1 MKRSTIGWIGVLVL
15 AALLN
20 GCGGGGGGGGGAV
33 SGTLLGG
40 TVLVPEGTPRSR
52 GLGGYALASATI
64 RAYLTSQPDTPI
76 AQATTDENGRFSL
89 QLPASAALK
98 DVLLVAEKGS
108 APNQVRVMTVAPSV
122 NPDGQTGIT
131 MDAATTLATEEVM
144 RYAREQNLNALSP
157 NGFAEIVHQ
166 VRQRLESLNSLD
178 LRVGTTLPERIG
190 DGVLNES
197 LASTVREV
205 VNTHKDNLR
214 PPQGDVAT
222 AKRMM
227 QMLRDMTQ
235 GVSGTGTDESLELD
249 LALSQQERLIE
260 SEVLTPLD
268 RFKRSLEFMIEVTG
282 LAEVNREDYRMRNTL
297 VRQAPGAYEEHADSP
312 YTHRLVRTGN
322 TSGNTWQVVS
332 TIREQ
337 NRTLVL
343 TVQTQ
348 NQLNEFDWIPDAG
361 RITIQVR
368 RQGDTAF
375 QQDMELTV
383 TQRDSQNRPTQIEA
397 SITIRDPQ
405 LREPLQFTGAI
416 TGTPRNGDE
425 GISFSD
431 LSFNGNL
438 TSQYATL
445 SISNLGLTLNAND
458 DITQATAGEVRV
470 QVRTSKPVSLV
481 VQNMNT
487 SWEPDAGAPSLIKF
501 TALTVTGMNRTLS
514 LSNAEIE
521 FFYSATE
528 DQFVPKKMTATVNY
542 TSPVVKF
549 NGRIEGTWQ
558 NPELPFPLD
567 FEDELDF
574 ISVNRF
580 PRGSLTFNGSMEPA
594 VGRPAVVEF
603 TLTSAP
609 DATPPTATLN
619 LTLRYASESL
629 SGTTSGTLKV
639 QNGAIGRHDWFSSA
653 EASFTHRPSN
663 FVLTLRRTSDGLSGD
678 IKKPDNT
685 TVAQIGEARTLGLP
699 DLGDTHIV
707 KYNDNTFE
715 TLASLAP

>member
-1 MKRSTIGWIGVLVL
+1 MKRFTIGWIGVLFL
-15 AALLN
+15 AVLLN
-20 GCGGGGGGGGGAV
+20 GCGGGGGGT
-33 SGTLLGG
+33 SGTNQMMLGG

-52 GLGGYALASATI
+52 SLGGYALADATV

-76 AQATTDENGRFSL
+76 AEARTDNNGRFTL

-98 DVLLVAEKGS
+98 DVLLVAEKGT
-108 APNQVRVMTVAPSV
+108 APNRVRVMILVPAVDP
-122 NPDGQTGIT
+122 NGQTGIT
-131 MDAATTLATEEVM
+131 LDAATTLATEEVL
-144 RYAREQNLNALSP
+144 RYAREQRLSALSP

-166 VRQRLESLNSLD
+166 VRQQLESLTSLD

-190 DGVLNES
+190 DGILNES
-197 LASTVREV
+197 LAGTVREV
-205 VNTHKDNLR
+205 VNTHKDNLP

-260 SEVLTPLD
+260 DEVLTPLD
-268 RFKRSLEFMIEVTG
+268 RFKRSLDFMIEVTG
-282 LAEVNREDYRMRNTL
+282 LAEVNREDYRMLNTL
-297 VRQAPGAYEEHADSP
+297 VRQASGAYEERADTHA
-312 YTHRLVRTGN
+312 HQLVRTGN

-348 NQLNEFDWIPDAG
+348 NQLNEFDWTPDAG

-368 RQGDTAF
+368 RQGDATF
-375 QQDMELTV
+375 QQDMVLAV
-383 TQRDSQNRPTQIEA
+383 TQRDSQNRPTRIEA

-405 LREPLQFTGAI
+405 LREPIQFTGTV
-416 TGTPRNGDE
+416 TGTPRDGNE
-425 GISFSD
+425 GIPFSS

-445 SISNLGLTLNAND
+445 SISNLGLTLNTD
-458 DITQATAGEVRV
+458 GVITRGTAGTV
-470 QVRTSKPVSLV
+470 QVQLRTSQPVSLAI
-481 VQNMNT
+481 QNLDT
-487 SWEPDAGAPSLIKF
+487 QWEPDVEPPSLVKF
-501 TALTVTGMNRTLS
+501 SSLTMTGMGRSLS
-514 LSNAEIE
+514 MSNAEIE
-521 FFYSATE
+521 SFYSATE
-528 DQFVPKKMTATVNY
+528 GQAVPKKIRATVSY
-542 TSPVVKF
+542 TSPVVTF
-549 NGRIEGTWQ
+549 NGSVEGTWE

-567 FEDELDF
+567 EQDN
-574 ISVNRF
+574 IPVNRF
-580 PRGSLTFNGSMEPA
+580 PRGRLTFNGGMEPT
-594 VGRPAVVEF
+594 VGRPANVEF
-603 TLTSAP
+603 TLTLAP
-609 DATPPTATLN
+609 TASPPTATLN
-619 LTLRYASESL
+619 LTVQYATESL
-629 SGTTSGTLKV
+629 SGTVSGTFKV
-639 QNGAIGRHDWFSSA
+639 QNGAINRHDWFSAA
-653 EASFTHRPSN
+653 EVRFTHSPSG
-663 FVLTLRRTSDGLSGD
+663 FVLTLSQASGGVSGA
-678 IKKPDNT
+678 IRKPDNT
-685 TVAQIGEARTLGLP
+685 TVAQIGEARNLGLS

>member
-1 MKRSTIGWIGVLVL
+1 MKRSTIGWIGVLFL

-20 GCGGGGGGGGGAV
+20 GCGGGGGGAV

-76 AQATTDENGRFSL
+76 AQATTDENGRFTL

-98 DVLLVAEKGS
+98 DVLLVAEKGT
-108 APNQVRVMTVAPSV
+108 APNRVRVMILVPAVDP
-122 NPDGQTGIT
+122 NGQTGIT
-131 MDAATTLATEEVM
+131 LDAATTLATEEVL
-144 RYAREQNLNALSP
+144 RYAHEQGLSALSP
-157 NGFAEIVHQ
+157 NGFAQIVHE

-178 LRVGTTLPERIG
+178 LRVGTTLPEEIG
-190 DGVLNES
+190 KGIRNES
-197 LASTVREV
+197 LANTVREV
-205 VNTHKDNLR
+205 VNTYKNSL
-214 PPQGDVAT
+214 PPSEGDVAT

-268 RFKRSLEFMIEVTG
+268 RFKRSLDFMIEVTG
-282 LAEVNREDYRMRNTL
+282 LAEVNREDYRMLNTL
-297 VRQAPGAYEEHADSP
+297 VGQAPGAYEERADTP
-312 YTHRLVRTGN
+312 YAHRLVRTGN

-337 NRTLVL
+337 NRTLEL
-343 TVQTQ
+343 TVQTE
-348 NQLNEFDWIPDAG
+348 NQLNEFNWTPDAG

-368 RQGDTAF
+368 RQGDATF
-375 QQDMELTV
+375 QQDMVLAV
-383 TQRDSQNRPTQIEA
+383 TQRDSQNRPTRIEA

-405 LREPLQFTGAI
+405 LREPIQFTGVI
-416 TGTPRNGDE
+416 TGTPRDSND
-425 GISFSD
+425 GIPFSS

-445 SISNLGLTLNAND
+445 SLSNLGLTLNANG
-458 DITQATAGEVRV
+458 DITRATAGTV
-470 QVRTSKPVSLV
+470 QVQLRTSKPVSLAI
-481 VQNMNT
+481 QNLDT
-487 SWEPDAGAPSLIKF
+487 QWEPDVGTPSLVKF
-501 TALTVTGMNRTLS
+501 SSLTMTGMNRSLS

-521 FFYSATE
+521 SFYSATE
-528 DQFVPKKMTATVNY
+528 DQAVPKKVTATVSY

-549 NGRIEGTWQ
+549 TGSIEGTWE

-567 FEDELDF
+567 VLDN
-574 ISVNRF
+574 IPVNRF
-580 PRGSLTFNGSMEPA
+580 PRGTLTFNGSMEPA
-594 VGRPAVVEF
+594 VGRPADVEF
-603 TLTSAP
+603 TLTLAP
-609 DATPPTATLN
+609 TANPRTATLN
-619 LTLRYASESL
+619 LTVRYASESL
-629 SGTTSGTLKV
+629 SGTVSGTFKV
-639 QNGAIGRHDWFSSA
+639 QNGAINRHDWFSAA
-653 EASFTHRPSN
+653 EARFTHSPSG
-663 FVLTLRRTSDGLSGD
+663 FVLTLSQASGGVSGA
-678 IKKPDNT
+678 IRKPDNT

-699 DLGDTHIV
+699 DLRDTHIV

>member
-1 MKRSTIGWIGVLVL
+1 MNRYWTGWIG
-15 AALLN
+15 ALLIATLLS
-20 GCGGGGGGGGGAV
+20 GCGGGGGGT
-33 SGTLLGG
+33 SGTNQMMLGG

-52 GLGGYALASATI
+52 SLGGYALADATV

-76 AQATTDENGRFSL
+76 AEAKTDSNGRFTL

-98 DVLLVAEKGS
+98 DVLLVAEKGT
-108 APNQVRVMTVAPSV
+108 APNRVRVMTLVPAVDP
-122 NPDGQTGIT
+122 NGQTGIT
-131 MDAATTLATEEVM
+131 LDAATTLATEEVL
-144 RYAREQNLNALSP
+144 RYAREQGLSALSP

-166 VRQRLESLNSLD
+166 VRQRLESLTSLD
-178 LRVGTTLPERIG
+178 LRVGTTLPEEIG
-190 DGVLNES
+190 KGIRNES
-197 LASTVREV
+197 LANTVREE

-260 SEVLTPLD
+260 DEVLTPLD
-268 RFKRSLEFMIEVTG
+268 RFKRSLDFMIEVTG
-282 LAEVNREDYRMRNTL
+282 LAEVNREDYRMQDTL
-297 VRQAPGAYEEHADSP
+297 VGQAPGAYEERADTP
-312 YTHRLVRTGN
+312 YAHRLVPTGN
-322 TSGNTWQVVS
+322 TIGNTWQVVS
-332 TIREQ
+332 RIRER

-343 TVQTQ
+343 TVQTE
-348 NQLNEFDWIPDAG
+348 NALTAFDWTPDAG

-368 RQGDTAF
+368 RQGDATF
-375 QQDMELTV
+375 QQDMVLAV
-383 TQRDSQNRPTQIEA
+383 TQRDSQNRPTRIEA

-405 LREPLQFTGAI
+405 LREPIQFTGTV
-416 TGTPRNGDE
+416 TGTPRDGND
-425 GISFSD
+425 GISFSS
-431 LSFNGNL
+431 LSFNGSL

-445 SISNLGLTLNAND
+445 SISTLGLTRNTNG
-458 DITQATAGEVRV
+458 DIIRATAGTV
-470 QVRTSKPVSLV
+470 QVQLRTSKPMSLAIQNLDTQWEPGVGLPSLV
-481 VQNMNT
+481 RF
-487 SWEPDAGAPSLIKF
+487 SSL
-501 TALTVTGMNRTLS
+501 TMTGMNRSLS
-514 LSNAEIE
+514 MSNAEVE

-528 DQFVPKKMTATVNY
+528 DQAVPKKITATVSY

-549 NGRIEGTWQ
+549 TGSIEGTWQ

-567 FEDELDF
+567 EPYDF
-574 ISVNRF
+574 IPVNRF

-594 VGRPAVVEF
+594 VGRPASVEF
-603 TLTSAP
+603 TLNLAP
-609 DATPPTATLN
+609 TANSPTATLN
-619 LTLRYASESL
+619 LTVQYATESL
-629 SGTTSGTLKV
+629 SGTARGNFKV
-639 QNGAIGRHDWFSSA
+639 QNGAISRHEWFSST

-685 TVAQIGEARTLGLP
+685 TVAQIGEARNLGLP

-715 TLASLAP
+715 TLALLAP